1 MVAVTFDVDGTLY
14 DLGRQRLR
22 ALPGLVR
29 HLRVVQSWRRQTEAL
44 RGQRVPNFHAEVHRR
59 ISDELGLSLDRV
71 EAAVQRSLGSAWLGS
86 FHEGTPLA
94 GIGEVLDALDAKGT
108 PRAVVSDHPG
118 KTKLEAMG
126 LGQGWAAI
134 VDCSALGA
142 LKPLPDGLVAAAAA
156 MSVSPAD
163 ILHIGDRDD
172 TDGDMARTAGA
183 SLLLRGRDWN
193 TASDLLAAL
202 GLAPGQVP
210 T

>member
-14 DLGRQRLR
+14 DLGRH
-22 ALPGLVR
+22 P
-29 HLRVVQSWRRQTEAL
+29 RVVQSWRRQTEAL
-44 RGQRVPNFHAEVHRR
+44 RGQRISDFHAEVHRR

-71 EAAVQRSLGSAWLGS
+71 EAAVQRTLGSAWLGS
-86 FHEGTPLA
+86 FHEGTPLP
-94 GIGEVLDALDAKGT
+94 GMSDVLDALDAQGI
-108 PRAVVSDHPG
+108 PRAVVSDHPSE
-118 KTKLEAMG
+118 TKLQAMG
-126 LGQGWAAI
+126 LDQGWATL

-142 LKPLPDGLVAAAAA
+142 LKPLPDGLVAAATA
-156 MSVSPAD
+156 MNVSPAD

-172 TDGDMARTAGA
+172 TDGGMTRAAGA
-183 SLLLRGRDWN
+183 SLLLRGREWT